1 MSTATRSSPLDHPA
15 LAPRRGTMP
24 AGRAIA
30 TLLLALLVASLL
42 GADSLERVAE
52 RQPYGASRDV
62 ALFITKPM
70 RSVSHA
76 LFLDRPREWIAD
88 VANRDEQP
96 VASVLLP
103 AASVAPTTTLASSG
117 PSTTAPPPPIPRKRT
132 PTAAHPLRVLFA
144 GDSLVGNIS
153 QGVAKFIGDDAR
165 IDLHTDVQVG
175 TGLARP
181 DILDWGAE
189 LTQQLKRIG
198 PDVVFLAFGGNDD
211 QPLKDPTGQVHSLF
225 TDGWAKE
232 YARRVAAVMD
242 LASAGGQRTVVW
254 IGMPTERPERLNQA
268 KDTFNDAA
276 RRNAAQRVD
285 VHFADLLAFFGPA
298 YSDTYTRPDG
308 SVITA
313 RDTDGVHLTHDGA
326 NLLAPM
332 LWQPIIPEY
341 HLSGP

>member
-1 MSTATRSSPLDHPA
+1 
-15 LAPRRGTMP
+15 
-24 AGRAIA
+24 
-30 TLLLALLVASLL
+30 
-42 GADSLERVAE
+42 
-52 RQPYGASRDV
+52 
-62 ALFITKPM
+62 LFVTKPL

-76 LFLDRPREWIAD
+76 LLLDRPRQWIAD

-103 AASVAPTTTLASSG
+103 TASVGPTSTTVPASSPGPTTT
-117 PSTTAPPPPIPRKRT
+117 APARAEPQHRT

-153 QGVAKFIGDDAR
+153 QGVAKYIGDDAR

-175 TGLARP
+175 TGLSRP

-189 LTQQLKRIG
+189 LTRQLDRIG

-211 QPLKDPTGQVHSLF
+211 QPLRDPQGHYDSLF
-225 TDGWAKE
+225 TEGWANE

-242 LASAGGQRTVVW
+242 LVSAGGQRTVVW
-254 IGMPTERPERLNQA
+254 IGLPSERPDRLNQA

-276 RRNAAQRVD
+276 RRSAAARPD
-285 VHFADLLAFFGPA
+285 VHYADLMAFFGPT
-298 YSDTYTRPDG
+298 YSDTYTQPDG
-308 SVITA
+308 NVTTA

-326 NLLAPM
+326 NLLAPT
-332 LWQPIIPEY
+332 LWQLIVPEY
-341 HLSGP
+341 HL

>member
-1 MSTATRSSPLDHPA
+1 MATVTRSSREHPT
-15 LAPRRGTMP
+15 LAERRGTMP

-52 RQPYGASRDV
+52 RQQYGATRDV
-62 ALFITKPM
+62 ALFVTKPL

-76 LFLDRPREWIAD
+76 LLLDRPREWIAD

-103 AASVAPTTTLASSG
+103 TSSVGPTTTVPTSAG
-117 PSTTAPPPPIPRKRT
+117 PPTTAPPPTVPQHRT

-153 QGVAKFIGDDAR
+153 QGVAKFIGDDPR

-175 TGLARP
+175 TGLSRP

-211 QPLKDPTGQVHSLF
+211 QPLRDPQGTYHSLF
-225 TDGWAKE
+225 TDGWATE

-254 IGMPTERPERLNQA
+254 IGLPTERPERLNQA

-276 RRNAAQRVD
+276 RRNAAARED
-285 VHFADLLAFFGPA
+285 VHFADLMAFFGPA
-298 YSDTYTRPDG
+298 YSDTYTQPDG
-308 SVITA
+308 NVVTV

-326 NLLAPM
+326 NLVAPV
-332 LWQPIIPEY
+332 LWQPIVPEY
-341 HLSGP
+341 HL

>member
-1 MSTATRSSPLDHPA
+1 MATVARSANHPTLDE
-15 LAPRRGTMP
+15 RRGTMP

-42 GADSLERVAE
+42 GADSLQRVAE
-52 RQPYGASRDV
+52 RQPYGATRDV
-62 ALFITKPM
+62 ALFVTKPL

-76 LFLDRPREWIAD
+76 LLLDRRRELIAD

-103 AASVAPTTTLASSG
+103 SASVDPTTTVPSSPG
-117 PSTTAPPPPIPRKRT
+117 PITTAPPPTVPQHRT

-144 GDSLVGNIS
+144 GDSLIGNIS
-153 QGVAKFIGDDAR
+153 QGVAKFIGDDPR

-175 TGLARP
+175 TGLSRP

-189 LTQQLKRIG
+189 LTQQVKRIG

-211 QPLKDPTGQVHSLF
+211 QPLKDPQGTYHSLF

-242 LASAGGQRTVVW
+242 LVSAGGQRTVVW
-254 IGMPTERPERLNQA
+254 IGLPAERPERLNQA
-268 KDTFNDAA
+268 KDTFNDVARRSAAA
-276 RRNAAQRVD
+276 RAD
-285 VHFADLLAFFGPA
+285 VHFADLLAFFGPT
-298 YSDTYTRPDG
+298 YSDTYTAPDG
-308 SVITA
+308 GVTTV

-326 NLLAPM
+326 NLVAPL
-332 LWQPIIPEY
+332 LWQTIVPEF
-341 HLSGP
+341 HL

>member
-1 MSTATRSSPLDHPA
+1 MSILTRPPTSDRPV
-15 LAPRRGTMP
+15 LADRRGTMP

-30 TLLLALLVASLL
+30 TLMLALLVASLL

-52 RQPYGASRDV
+52 RQPYGATRDV
-62 ALFITKPM
+62 ALFVTKPL

-76 LFLDRPREWIAD
+76 LLLDRPREWIAD
-88 VANRDEQP
+88 IANRDDQP

-103 AASVAPTTTLASSG
+103 TASVGPTTTTTVASVG
-117 PSTTAPPPPIPRKRT
+117 PSTTAPPPTVPQKRT

-189 LTQQLKRIG
+189 LTQQLQRIG

-211 QPLKDPTGQVHSLF
+211 QPLKDPQGVVHSLF

-232 YARRVAAVMD
+232 YERRVAAVMD
-242 LASAGGQRTVVW
+242 LVSAGGQRTVVW

-276 RRNAAQRVD
+276 RRNAAARLD
-285 VHFADLLAFFGPA
+285 VHYADLLGFFGLA
-298 YSDTYTRPDG
+298 YSDTYTQPNG
-308 SVITA
+308 SVTTV

-326 NLLAPM
+326 NLVAPL

-341 HLSGP
+341 HL